1 MNKSKNGHGL
11 YSALTKVQLGRL
23 SHVFLH
29 SLVYLFIEITP
40 GLIQTSHYCE
50 VAMSGNAKL
59 CGCHRLHHYFSRPR
73 DPRLPRGSFPGIF
86 FLPTKNKNRG
96 GPNAEILPP
105 KVGDVESRV
114 DMPTNSNDEPPA
126 HPVADPGDLP
136 NPDDIPR
143 TMSFLRR

>member
-1 MNKSKNGHGL
+1 MDMDYTQHSQK
-11 YSALTKVQLGRL
+11 YSQEDYHT
-23 SHVFLH
+23 SFY
-29 SLVYLFIEITP
+29 SLVYLFIDITSD
-40 GLIQTSHYCE
+40 LIQPSQYCE
-50 VAMSGNAKL
+50 IAMSGNAKL

-73 DPRLPRGSFPGIF
+73 DPDYRVADFPGIF
-86 FLPTKNKNRG
+86 FLPTKNKNHG

-114 DMPTNSNDEPPA
+114 EMPTNSNDEPPA

-136 NPDDIPR
+136 NPDGIPR